1 MNNATNLNL
10 DFLYEITNGNETKL
24 VNLIQSFLTEAPL
37 TCEKLNASVR
47 NKNYDTIKSEV
58 HSSKPL
64 YMSIGAASALNIIE
78 RIENYTTSP
87 LFYELLPIEIDNLKS
102 LTTEVCT
109 ILKNKFN
116 L

>member
-1 MNNATNLNL
+1 MNTTSNLNL

-24 VNLIQSFLTEAPL
+24 LNLIKSFLQEAPL
-37 TCEKLNASVR
+37 TCEKLNTSVK
-47 NKNYDTIKSEV
+47 NKTYATIKSEV

-64 YMSIGAASALNIIE
+64 YMSVGASSAINIIE
-78 RIENYTTSP
+78 RIENYSTSP
-87 LFYELLPIEIDNLKS
+87 LFYELLPIEIDNLNS
-102 LTTEVCT
+102 LTNELCT